1 MRYHRPKAKHRRGIL
16 ARVLRRMPCKI
27 TFTIIDLED
36 FLNAPISESRLHPG
50 GSR

>member
-16 ARVLRRMPCKI
+16 FRVLRRRPCKV
-27 TFTIIDLED
+27 TFTITDLED
-36 FLNAPISESRLHPG
+36 FLHAPISESRLHTG